1 MPVFVL
7 SSYDTT
13 GAGAGAAAIVG
24 VYATLDAAKTKITA
38 LGKLDKTPGQELGL
52 GTQTGDDGKEDEEG
66 VIHYYIKEVEVSLT
80 GGRLMSK
87 KSKRRARKTRR
98 SRK

>member
-1 MPVFVL
+1 MSVFVL

-80 GGRLMSK
+80 GGRRS
-87 KSKRRARKTRR
+87 RKTRR
-98 SRK
+98 RSTKQ